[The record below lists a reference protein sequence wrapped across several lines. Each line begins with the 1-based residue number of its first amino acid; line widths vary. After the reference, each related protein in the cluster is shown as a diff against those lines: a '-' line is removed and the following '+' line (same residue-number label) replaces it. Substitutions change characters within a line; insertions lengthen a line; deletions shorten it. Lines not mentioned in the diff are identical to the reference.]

1 MLSQI
6 AGVVLSLSTPAGLF
20 QNSFGWSGDAIGPAG
35 IQAGEGQYADG
46 LSDWDRPGLAAY
58 PNCHAQA
65 SAMPDPTAAGQAETI
80 AQSPPLP
87 AVSGQYQ
94 LDGGFYV
101 RESGPLPTHR
111 IGLDLMPAGSDRSD
125 RPDRS

>member
-58 PNCHAQA
+58 PNCHALA
-65 SAMPDPTAAGQAETI
+65 SVTPVPTAAGRAETI

-101 RESGPLPTHR
+101 RESGPLPTDR
-111 IGLDLMPAGSDRSD
+111 IGIGLAPSGPE
-125 RPDRS
+125 RPNRG